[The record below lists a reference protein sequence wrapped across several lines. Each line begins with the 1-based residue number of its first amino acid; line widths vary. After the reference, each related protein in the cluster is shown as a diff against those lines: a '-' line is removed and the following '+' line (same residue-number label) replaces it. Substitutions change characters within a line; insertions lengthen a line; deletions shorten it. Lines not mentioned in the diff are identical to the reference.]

1 MLQDLDKTVEELLR
15 RQLPPEVV
23 RQVSFSF
30 GTPDK
35 ESIKTTPAINLFLY
49 DLRENLELRSNVEVL
64 QPQSNGTALKN
75 RPSAR
80 VDCSYSG
87 SQLYEVHLQWLRTSF
102 RKDYEVLDVYHGG
115 AIRCI

>member
-49 DLRENLELRSNVEVL
+49 DVRENLELRSNVEVL
-64 QPQSNGTALKN
+64 QRQSNDPALKN
-75 RPSAR
+75 RPSAL
-80 VDCSYSG
+80 DCSDSLDTWG
-87 SQLYEVHLQWLRTSF
+87 S
-102 RKDYEVLDVYHGG
+102 RKCNGLERGHIMSCKL
-115 AIRCI
+115 